1 MITVGRLGF
10 AIGLAAW
17 IGCASSRPQVVDYSE
32 SARAFREADY
42 PATREAWTRTG
53 KLVQDIGTVLEGWAT
68 LKGPE
73 FRQAYVAKYAAV
85 YALSDSERE
94 GLTKAQILAAQSTYE
109 IHLIAQSTSD
119 RWNDLERR
127 TSPWRVSLVDGTG
140 AELGPTSIK
149 VEKFPELYERNFF
162 PDRTPFSR
170 SYTLKFARPE
180 GSDAFV
186 GPSSGRLILRI
197 SSPQGHVEFV
207 WETK

>member
-1 MITVGRLGF
+1 
-10 AIGLAAW
+10 
-17 IGCASSRPQVVDYSE
+17 
-32 SARAFREADY
+32 
-42 PATREAWTRTG
+42 
-53 KLVQDIGTVLEGWAT
+53 VLEGWAT

-85 YALSDSERE
+85 YALSDSERD
-94 GLTKAQILAAQSTYE
+94 GLTKAQVQAAQTIYE
-109 IHLIAQSTSD
+109 IHLIAQSTTEK
-119 RWNDLERR
+119 WNDLERR

-170 SYTLKFARPE
+170 SYTMKFVKPE
-180 GSDAFV
+180 AGDGFV

-197 SSPQGHVEFV
+197 SSPQGKVEFV

>member
-1 MITVGRLGF
+1 MGRLGF
-10 AIGLAAW
+10 GFALAAW
-17 IGCASSRPQVVDYSE
+17 VGCATSRPQVVDYSE
-32 SARAFREADY
+32 SAHMFRESDY

-85 YALSDSERE
+85 YSLTDSERD
-94 GLTKAQILAAQSTYE
+94 GLAKAQIQVSHTTYE
-109 IHLIAQSTSD
+109 IHLIAQSTSEK
-119 RWNDLERR
+119 WNDLERR

-140 AELGPTSIK
+140 SELGPTSIK
-149 VEKFPELYERNFF
+149 VEKFPELYEQNFF

-170 SYTLKFARPE
+170 SYTLKFAKP
-180 GSDAFV
+180 DAGDGFV

-197 SSPQGHVEFV
+197 SSPQGKVEFV

>member
-1 MITVGRLGF
+1 M
-10 AIGLAAW
+10 ALAAW
-17 IGCASSRPQVVDYSE
+17 VGCATSRPPVVDYSE
-32 SARAFREADY
+32 SAQVFRESDY

-85 YALSDSERE
+85 YSLADSERD
-94 GLTKAQILAAQSTYE
+94 GLAKAQIQAAHSTYE
-109 IHLIAQSTSD
+109 IHLIAQSTSEK
-119 RWNDLERR
+119 WNDLERR

-140 AELGPTSIK
+140 AELGPTTIK

-170 SYTLKFARPE
+170 SYTLKFAKPE
-180 GSDAFV
+180 AGDAFV

-197 SSPQGHVEFV
+197 SSPQGQVEFV